1 MKNSDWLDTK
11 QLKNEFGIAES
22 TQAKYRSNK
31 TIPYSKV
38 GGFIFYS
45 RKKIYEWLEQHALDT
60 NTNKGAMV

>member
-1 MKNSDWLDTK
+1 MKNTNWLNT
-11 QLKNEFGIAES
+11 QTLQEEFGIAQS

-45 RKKIYEWLEQHALDT
+45 REKIYQWLEKHNIEAE
-60 NTNKGAMV
+60 GMIYE